1 MKNFIKKLCPLFLG
15 AVMLA
20 GSTQSVPASE
30 DNTEDPAEIYIG
42 CDEYEPYNYLDENGY
57 LAGIVSESES
67 SEHISVSKQGSDR
80 PGYDRVISSNDE
92 SMQGKQTADC
102 PRIMMFNSA

>member
-42 CDEYEPYNYLDENGY
+42 CDEYESYNYLDENGN
-57 LAGIVSESES
+57 LAGICRR
-67 SEHISVSKQGSDR
+67 GS
-80 PGYDRVISSNDE
+80 G
-92 SMQGKQTADC
+92 
-102 PRIMMFNSA
+102 

>member
-42 CDEYEPYNYLDENGY
+42 CDEYEPYNYVDENGKVQT
-57 LAGIVSESES
+57 GRGFCQ
-67 SEHISVSKQGSDR
+67 KCR
-80 PGYDRVISSNDE
+80 PGTG
-92 SMQGKQTADC
+92 Q
-102 PRIMMFNSA
+102 

>member
-30 DNTEDPAEIYIG
+30 ANTEDPAEIYIG
-42 CDEYEPYNYLDENGY
+42 CDEYEPYNYLDENGN
-57 LAGIVSESES
+57 LAGICRR
-67 SEHISVSKQGSDR
+67 GS
-80 PGYDRVISSNDE
+80 G
-92 SMQGKQTADC
+92 
-102 PRIMMFNSA
+102 